1 MFEHTTVLLKETVDG
16 LNIKP
21 DGIYVDCTLGG
32 AGHSQLILSKL
43 SEKGR
48 LYAFDQDETAIA
60 MQKKR
65 LAPYGEQLHMIKSNF
80 RIFKRRTSK

>member
-1 MFEHTTVLLKETVDG
+1 MFEHTTVLLRETVDG

-32 AGHSQLILSKL
+32 AGHSEYLVSQLS
-43 SEKGR
+43 SEGR

-60 MQKKR
+60 HAKKN
-65 LAPYGEQLHMIKSNF
+65 LKNTKIKLF
-80 RIFKRRTSK
+80 L